1 MKLFI
6 FFLPALFLIAG
17 CATLKDKGLEPNY
30 EVFVQK
36 SLTKLSESDLF
47 NYSDSINLNW
57 DETDFGFFIK
67 GEFERISIENAL
79 AEMRGKNWSGKPIF
93 QKGKD
98 FPCSAI
104 DIFFS
109 DLVKYVSTDNSYSFL
124 TSVAVHEQNLYD
136 YQKNNTDSAS
146 NHPIRV

>member
-6 FFLPALFLIAG
+6 FFLPALFLMAG

-93 QKGKD
+93 KKEKISLVRQLI
-98 FPCSAI
+98 FSFQIWLNMYPQIIAI
-104 DIFFS
+104 RF
-109 DLVKYVSTDNSYSFL
+109 
-124 TSVAVHEQNLYD
+124 
-136 YQKNNTDSAS
+136 
-146 NHPIRV
+146 